1 LAKFFNKN
9 RIGRIKVYLER
20 GKGHFGTV
28 TLIFTVLTLLGV
40 YKDGWAKIFFDYP
53 VLIAVAIVLFYAI
66 IIAMGRFDY
75 VSRIMDEENKIQAEY
90 NPVLTEILNRI
101 KKIEKKI

>member
-1 LAKFFNKN
+1 MNFNKN

-40 YKDGWAKIFFDYP
+40 YKDGWAKIFFD
-53 VLIAVAIVLFYAI
+53 
-66 IIAMGRFDY
+66 
-75 VSRIMDEENKIQAEY
+75 
-90 NPVLTEILNRI
+90 
-101 KKIEKKI
+101 